1 MIKHWIGA
9 AALAAAVGVGTL
21 AGCSTAPKSEADKQT
36 LAAEVQTA
44 LQAFKNADSS
54 LQGFLDKSY
63 GYAVFPDVGKGG
75 LGLGGAYG
83 RGQVFEQGRLI
94 GYCDLSQATIG
105 LQAGAQTY
113 SELIVFENKEA
124 LDRFTSGRFEFSANA
139 SAVALKAGA
148 AAAADYTNGVA
159 VFTLTKGGLMA
170 EASVGGQKFTF
181 QPL

>member
-1 MIKHWIGA
+1 
-9 AALAAAVGVGTL
+9 
-21 AGCSTAPKSEADKQT
+21 
-36 LAAEVQTA
+36 
-44 LQAFKNADSS
+44 FKNADSS

-159 VFTLTKGGLMA
+159 
-170 EASVGGQKFTF
+170 
-181 QPL
+181 